1 MLKKEQES
9 TLVSRRVQ
17 QRTPAEPKS
26 LSETLVATII

>member
-17 QRTPAEPKS
+17 QRTPAAPKS
-26 LSETLVATII
+26 LSETLGATII